1 MDISERSAVVTGA
14 AGGIGAA
21 LAEELLGRG
30 ASVVLADRDAERL
43 NGTVERLRPRYGG
56 RVLGLKGDAAS
67 PPDLRTLVDHAE
79 AAHGPVDLF
88 VANAGVPGT
97 PDLGEPEDW
106 EAALH
111 VNLLAHVHAARLLV
125 PRWLERGGGY
135 FASTASAAGLLTQ
148 LGSATYSVSKHA
160 AVAFA
165 EWLAVTY
172 GDRGIGVSC
181 LCPMG
186 VDTGMLDAGRRSADP
201 TERLMAQAVVD
212 AGEVLSPTDV
222 ASMFVDAVETERF
235 LVLSH
240 PSVHR
245 MLQQKSADAD
255 RWIMGMRR
263 YSASLQRRDTD
274 E

>member
-1 MDISERSAVVTGA
+1 MDIPGRSAVVTGA

-43 NGTVERLRPRYGG
+43 RGAVERLRPRHGG
-56 RVLGLKGDAAS
+56 RVLGFAGDAGS
-67 PPDLRTLVDHAE
+67 PLGLRALVNHAE
-79 AAHGPVDLF
+79 VAHGPVDLF

-111 VNLLAHVHAARLLV
+111 VNLMAHVHAARLLV
-125 PRWLERGGGY
+125 PQWLERGGGY

-172 GDRGIGVSC
+172 GDRGVGVSC

-186 VDTGMLDAGRRSADP
+186 VDTGMLNAGRQSPDP
-201 TERLMAQAVVD
+201 AERLMAQAVVE
-212 AGEVLSPTDV
+212 AGEVLGARDV
-222 ASMFVDAVETERF
+222 AVMFVDAVVSERF

-263 YSASLQRRDTD
+263 YSASLQRRHTDT
-274 E
+274 